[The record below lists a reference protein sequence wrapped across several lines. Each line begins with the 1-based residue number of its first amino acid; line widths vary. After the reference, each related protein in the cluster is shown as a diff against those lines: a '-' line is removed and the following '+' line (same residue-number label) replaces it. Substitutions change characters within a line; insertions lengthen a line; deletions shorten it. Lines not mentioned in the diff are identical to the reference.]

1 MVKNINRILDSE
13 QYKIDLQDIASKIIK
28 YSKENDN
35 EASIAAFFEQ
45 HIYNYIR
52 NTFELE
58 IPFKKN
64 SLIKILIEV
73 Q

>member
-35 EASIAAFFEQ
+35 EASIAAFFE
-45 HIYNYIR
+45 
-52 NTFELE
+52 
-58 IPFKKN
+58 
-64 SLIKILIEV
+64 
-73 Q
+73 